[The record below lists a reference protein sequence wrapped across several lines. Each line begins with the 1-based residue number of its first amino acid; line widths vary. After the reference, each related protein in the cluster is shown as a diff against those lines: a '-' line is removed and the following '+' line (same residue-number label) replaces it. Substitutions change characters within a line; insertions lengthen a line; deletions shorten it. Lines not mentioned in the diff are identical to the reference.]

1 MPVVKYQCP
10 NGHLHKSI
18 VVFTDS
24 ARPTHK
30 CHCGEIGTRQMSG
43 FGVGG
48 QIFFDLMRAE
58 DQLLGKNRKQSFKDS
73 SDVKAWEKENGVVQC
88 TAQEMREYK
97 EYATDEAVDQHNTI
111 EREGRDAW
119 FDRVDKEDIQQV
131 TGWDSQQYTRWKEA
145 TDEYESAIKNGTVT
159 TETA

>member
-58 DQLLGKNRKQSFKDS
+58 DQLLGKNRKQSFRDS

-88 TAQEMREYK
+88 TAQEMREYQ

-145 TDEYESAIKNGTVT
+145 TDEYESTIKNGAVT